1 MKTILINPNTSSAK
15 GINKATIEP
24 PIGIAYLASYL
35 KKKDHE
41 CVLIDANILQLGHH
55 ETLKRIDRDAK
66 IIGISFNVVSAIS
79 AFKLVK
85 YLKSELS
92 DAIFIAGGP
101 HPTCIPEI
109 CINEFGFDAVCIGEG
124 EETFL
129 EIVQNIKGNKPD
141 PFEGVNGVYYK
152 NNGKVMK
159 NPTRKLID
167 NLDMIPF
174 ADLGLLP
181 DLSLYRSRTRAKP
194 CGIILA
200 SRGCPYQCTYCNK
213 NIFHERYRLRSVE
226 NVISEIEYQIQRFG
240 IKQIDF
246 LDDNLTVNVNFANN
260 LFNEIIRRGFN
271 LFINLQ
277 NGVRADLINEDLV
290 EKMKRAGVFKVSIG
304 VESGDEQVQKTIKKN
319 LKLDKVLEVTKMF
332 KKYGIKVYGNF
343 MVGLPGDNGES
354 MQRTIDFAIKMNPD
368 VANFMI
374 TIPLPGTEL
383 YDSVKKDG
391 IIFEDLDR
399 GVEHGFYG
407 GKVYYKLDGMD
418 PKEVLRFYKKAYR
431 QFYFRP
437 KKIFEIIKGIGSPH
451 EFKWVLNA
459 ALEVSK
465 SIFKLN

>member
-35 KKKDHE
+35 KKNGHA
-41 CVLIDANILQLGHH
+41 CSLIDANILQLSDQDV
-55 ETLKRIDRDAK
+55 LKKIDSDTA
-66 IIGISFNVVSAIS
+66 IVGISFNVVSAIS

-85 YLKSELS
+85 YLKSELPNT
-92 DAIFIAGGP
+92 IFIAGGP

-109 CINEFGFDAVCIGEG
+109 CINEFEFDAVCIGEG

-129 EIVQNIKGNKPD
+129 EIVQNIKGNKSD
-141 PFEGVNGVYYK
+141 PFEGVNGIYYK
-152 NNGKVMK
+152 KSGKVIK
-159 NPTRKLID
+159 NPARKLIE

-174 ADLGLLP
+174 TDLELLP

-246 LDDNLTVNVNFANN
+246 LDDNLTVNAKFANN
-260 LFNEIIRRGFN
+260 LFDEIVKRNLN

-290 EKMKRAGVFKVSIG
+290 KKMKLAGVFKVSIG
-304 VESGDEQVQKTIKKN
+304 VESGDEDVQRTIKKN
-319 LKLDKVLEVTKMF
+319 LKLDRVLEATEIF
-332 KKYGIKVYGNF
+332 RKYGIKVYGNF
-343 MVGLPGDNGES
+343 MVGLPGDNRES
-354 MQRTIDFAIKMNPD
+354 MQRTIDFAVKMNPD

-383 YDSVKKDG
+383 YDSVKKNG
-391 IIFEDLDR
+391 IIFEDMDR
-399 GVEHGFYG
+399 GAEHGFYG
-407 GKVYYKLDGMD
+407 GKVYYKLDGMN
-418 PKEVLRFYKKAYR
+418 PKDVIKFYKKAYR

-437 KKIFEIIKGIGSPH
+437 KKMFEIIKGISSPH

-459 ALEVSK
+459 AFEVSK

>member
-1 MKTILINPNTSSAK
+1 MKTVVINPNSSFAK

-35 KKKDHE
+35 KKKGRE
-41 CVLIDANILQLGHH
+41 CSLIDANILQLSEQEILEKIGND
-55 ETLKRIDRDAK
+55 TG

-79 AFKLVK
+79 AFRLVK
-85 YLKSELS
+85 YLKSELPS
-92 DAIFIAGGP
+92 AIFIAGGP
-101 HPTCIPEI
+101 HSTCIPEI
-109 CINEFGFDAVCIGEG
+109 CISEFGFDAVCIGEG

-129 EIVQNIKGNKPD
+129 DIVENINNKRSN
-141 PFEGVNGVYYK
+141 PFEGVRGVYYREG
-152 NNGKVMK
+152 NKVIK
-159 NPTRKLID
+159 NPTRKLIE

-181 DLSLYRSRTRAKP
+181 DLSLYRSLARAKP

-213 NIFHERYRLRSVE
+213 NIFHARYRLRSVG
-226 NVISEIEYQIQRFG
+226 NVINEIEHQIQKFG
-240 IKQIDF
+240 IRQIDF
-246 LDDNLTVNVNFANN
+246 LDDNLTVNVNYANN
-260 LFNEIIRRGFN
+260 LFDEIIRRNFN

-290 EKMKRAGVFKVSIG
+290 RKMKKAGVFKVSIG
-304 VESGDEQVQKTIKKN
+304 VESGDVSIQKIIKKD
-319 LKLDKVLEVTKMF
+319 LKLDKVLETTRLF

-343 MVGLPGDNGES
+343 MLGLPEDNKRT
-354 MQRTIDFAIKMNPD
+354 MQSTIDFAIKMNPD

-383 YDSVKKDG
+383 YESVKKNG
-391 IIFEDLDR
+391 VIFEDLER
-399 GVEHGFYG
+399 GTEHGFYG
-407 GKVYYKLDGMD
+407 GKVYYTLEGMNND
-418 PKEVLRFYKKAYR
+418 EILRYYKRSYR

-437 KKIFEIIKGIGSPH
+437 RKIFEIIKGINSFH
-451 EFKWVLNA
+451 ELKWVLNA
-459 ALEVSK
+459 TCEVSK